1 MVDLDERRVALGA
14 VFQIGLHYAHKMAGF
29 DPELSVEVYGNH
41 IIVTL
46 PGTSYSV
53 TYFKPRGQPWLAA
66 KDIVHK
72 DDPRIA
78 MTSAEFL
85 AKAWKVA
92 NDKARELGWTLRS
105 D

>member
-1 MVDLDERRVALGA
+1 VVNLDERRVALGA
-14 VFQIGLHYAHKMAGF
+14 VFQIGLHYADKMAAF
-29 DPELSVEVYGNH
+29 DPELRVRVTGND
-41 IIVTL
+41 ILVRL

-66 KDIVHK
+66 KNIVHE

-85 AKAWKVA
+85 AQAWKG
-92 NDKARELGWTLRS
+92 RQ
-105 D
+105 

>member
-1 MVDLDERRVALGA
+1 MSGA
-14 VFQIGLHYAHKMAGF
+14 WHWGQSFKSVCIAHNAKMAGF
-29 DPELSVEVYGNH
+29 DPELSVEVTGNH
-41 IIVTL
+41 ILITL
-46 PGTSYSV
+46 PGTPYSV

-66 KDIVHK
+66 KDIVHE

-92 NDKARELGWTLRS
+92 NDKARDLGWIV
-105 D
+105 

>member
-1 MVDLDERRVALGA
+1 VINLDERPVALGA

-29 DPELSVEVYGNH
+29 DPELRVEVTGNE
-41 IIVTL
+41 ILVTL

-66 KDIVHK
+66 KNIVHE

-92 NDKARELGWTLRS
+92 NDKARDLGWIV
-105 D
+105 

>member
-1 MVDLDERRVALGA
+1 VVNFHERRVALGA
-14 VFQIGLHYAHKMAGF
+14 VFQISLHYADKMAGF

-53 TYFKPRGQPWLAA
+53 TYFKPRGQSWLAA
-66 KDIVHK
+66 KDLV
-72 DDPRIA
+72 P
-78 MTSAEFL
+78 SAEFL

-92 NDKARELGWTLRS
+92 NDTARDLGWIV
-105 D
+105 

>member
-1 MVDLDERRVALGA
+1 
-14 VFQIGLHYAHKMAGF
+14 MAEL
-29 DPELSVEVYGNH
+29 DPELSVEVTGNH
-41 IIVTL
+41 ILVTL

-53 TYFKPRGQPWLAA
+53 TYFKPGHQPWLAA

-92 NDKARELGWTLRS
+92 NDKARDLGWIG
-105 D
+105 

>member
-1 MVDLDERRVALGA
+1 
-14 VFQIGLHYAHKMAGF
+14 
-29 DPELSVEVYGNH
+29 
-41 IIVTL
+41 
-46 PGTSYSV
+46 
-53 TYFKPRGQPWLAA
+53 LAA

-92 NDKARELGWTLRS
+92 NDLGWTLRS

>member
-1 MVDLDERRVALGA
+1 VALGA
-14 VFQIGLHYAHKMAGF
+14 VFQISLHYAHKMAGF

-41 IIVTL
+41 ITVTL

-53 TYFKPRGQPWLAA
+53 TYFKPMGQPWLAA
-66 KDIVHK
+66 KDIVHT
-72 DDPRIA
+72 DDLRIA

-92 NDKARELGWTLRS
+92 NDKARELGWIV
-105 D
+105 

>member
-1 MVDLDERRVALGA
+1 
-14 VFQIGLHYAHKMAGF
+14 MAGF
-29 DPELSVEVYGNH
+29 DPELSVEVYNNH
-41 IIVTL
+41 ITVTL

-66 KDIVHK
+66 KDIVHT

-78 MTSAEFL
+78 ITSAEFL

-92 NDKARELGWTLRS
+92 NDTARDLGWIV
-105 D
+105 

>member
-1 MVDLDERRVALGA
+1 MTLRA
-14 VFQIGLHYAHKMAGF
+14 VFQISLHYAHKMAGF
-29 DPELSVEVYGNH
+29 DPELSVEVYGNR

-53 TYFKPRGQPWLAA
+53 TYVKPRAQPWLAA
-66 KDIVHK
+66 TDMVHE

-92 NDKARELGWTLRS
+92 NDTARDLGWIV
-105 D
+105 

>member
-53 TYFKPRGQPWLAA
+53 TYFKPRSQPWLAA

-85 AKAWKVA
+85 AKA
-92 NDKARELGWTLRS
+92 
-105 D
+105 

>member
-41 IIVTL
+41 ITITL